1 MANPAQGSPLIPLP
15 FEEAIAWAKGRG
27 VVLPDVYY
35 GELQGLARAMA
46 FSVAGLASM
55 DQLQMV
61 RDSLAKATENG
72 ESLQSWQK
80 RVEAWEIPL
89 DLPAHRL
96 DNLFRTNLQGH
107 YARGRCQQ
115 HRENLETHPWFL
127 YDAVNDSRTRPAHAA
142 MDGFVARHDD
152 PVWKKWAA
160 PNGYRCRCRLIA
172 LSEAQAARFRT
183 ADQRRQADPAIA
195 QARMDA
201 LGNGP
206 DAGWDYSVCE
216 EPTEGVRRAE
226 ERKRDGS
233 SDLLFSAFQ
242 SRQRRMTDPI
252 MRVVDFAG
260 FDDLNEVISLV
271 ALRKPHWFP
280 DGFKGIF
287 AVSNNEF
294 FAAIKSG
301 SIFISNSESI
311 DFAFSPARDLVGALN
326 AIRRDGVLTL
336 NQEYAVEVLQ
346 HELIHSAHPRKESQ
360 RHLIGIDDMDE
371 AIVQLV
377 ARLRYPAL
385 LSALGGET
393 RHSEKILTDGYSYYQ
408 STRNFV
414 ELMRVA
420 GLTVED
426 FERSLRETSP
436 KKALQ
441 VILRKRTGW
450 NEKKAGGLLNMAMI
464 KPLDSFLAK
473 IRQVQA
479 YAQPQDNE

>member
-46 FSVAGLASM
+46 FSVAGLASI

-61 RDSLAKATENG
+61 IDSLAKATENG

-115 HRENLETHPWFL
+115 HKENLDTHPWFL

-216 EPTEGVRRAE
+216 EPTEGVRRAVE
-226 ERKRDGS
+226 SRDGPLYKPDTQPEYRLRTKIKAAKTTEEKLRLALDMLARKS
-233 SDLLFSAFQ
+233 SRVPKATKFHGMGQTEYHVSALWEGLSLSYSPVGFGRDAVAELIVALVDTPIPRRLLKHNPKVVFSQQ
-242 SRQRRMTDPI
+242 SNAYDAYWEKEYGIPGFVSRATGGDGMTVVYNMPLPAKSLAHESAHSLATAKYGSPVPTPGSDFARAVASGEPAPTTYSEGRI
-252 MRVVDFAG
+252 AEDFADSVALYIVDRARLKKTAPNRYRVVKRIIE
-260 FDDLNEVISLV
+260 DDTY
-271 ALRKPHWFP
+271 
-280 DGFKGIF
+280 DG
-287 AVSNNEF
+287 
-294 FAAIKSG
+294 
-301 SIFISNSESI
+301 
-311 DFAFSPARDLVGALN
+311 
-326 AIRRDGVLTL
+326 
-336 NQEYAVEVLQ
+336 
-346 HELIHSAHPRKESQ
+346 
-360 RHLIGIDDMDE
+360 
-371 AIVQLV
+371 
-377 ARLRYPAL
+377 
-385 LSALGGET
+385 
-393 RHSEKILTDGYSYYQ
+393 
-408 STRNFV
+408 
-414 ELMRVA
+414 
-420 GLTVED
+420 
-426 FERSLRETSP
+426 
-436 KKALQ
+436 
-441 VILRKRTGW
+441 
-450 NEKKAGGLLNMAMI
+450 
-464 KPLDSFLAK
+464 
-473 IRQVQA
+473 
-479 YAQPQDNE
+479 